1 VVGRAS
7 SNKCHNILLL
17 FLIYFKGIANLII
30 PLQRCNDPASGRKC
44 KHVTFRNHGPDNLES
59 MHVMFG
65 NAHVTGASAS
75 TPADLSDNPSSSSS
89 AHDTRILNH
98 ALTNFGDEFP
108 MPPACTN
115 IMNIEQFI

>member
-1 VVGRAS
+1 
-7 SNKCHNILLL
+7 
-17 FLIYFKGIANLII
+17 
-30 PLQRCNDPASGRKC
+30 
-44 KHVTFRNHGPDNLES
+44 
-59 MHVMFG
+59 MFG

-108 MPPACTN
+108 TPPACTN